1 MSSTDSAFDPIAA
14 LRERLS
20 TATPGQPSPSAIQPA
35 PVQKAASFDPVQ
47 ALRER
52 AAQDRVRK
60 DEAAAK
66 IAAGRVAAVKG
77 FDVEAAKVADGLKT
91 ETGRVVPVGVV
102 AADKA
107 KFSVELEQAKII
119 KSFTDA
125 PLTARWFAEGENAAY
140 ARRDAEYLAN
150 LEKMLKDPSAVQMLT
165 APLLGVAQGAVDT
178 VAGSARGLATGS
190 EIVEQTS
197 RQRDM
202 DAVLGG
208 FTQIEAYEKATGK
221 PATEMRAQFANRLR
235 AMAIGGN
242 APTEEFRA
250 LESAAAAVE
259 AGGSPGEALAAIR
272 AAQLDIK
279 PGTERGGYKT
289 GEWLTRY
296 ITPIVSPAAGTEDM
310 IATQFG
316 QGIGS
321 MVAFMATSA
330 LTGPAGSFSMATA
343 TGVDEAYQRAR
354 QSGMSHEEALRY
366 GLMGAPAGFI
376 QAISVEFLM
385 RRLPAPARSRFAT
398 IVRDLAITA
407 GAEASVESLGA
418 VMQNA
423 VEQQYNASQGLFE
436 GTIAQ
441 GILAG
446 SAAAALRGLMFAFAP
461 GARRALFHDI
471 ERMETS
477 GQIEQT
483 FQALAEGV
491 QASEMR
497 EQVPERFRAWAQSV
511 TTGTKA
517 ETVYV
522 SPDGLQQLSQSLRDP
537 ALVDRVIQNLPGV
550 DRAAFDA
557 AVANGT
563 DLAIPMSTWMTDV
576 IGTEID
582 SLLLPHVRLD
592 PTQLTTFERKAKGS
606 EIEQEINA
614 LRDRANA
621 VARGEEAEPL
631 NELEANRVRVFD
643 DIVGKLSQA
652 GQERSAAESIAAS
665 YAAVYSNLAA
675 REGVT
680 LDEFL
685 KRYPTVDVTVEGT
698 SVSMRPV
705 PANPRMTFADLL
717 NDMRSGVDNEFT
729 RAGRAQLDTLGLDI
743 GGMTDEEVID
753 ALELRDTLR
762 QASEAVAP
770 GSAALGRMLSS
781 TALAAVPFP
790 QGPIFNG
797 EGPSVMARPT
807 SVDRPGQTGD
817 ELFQQEIDDAAT
829 WAASLA
835 KARENPVGFVSLG
848 RTPLTALFSGA
859 KRLPFVMGAGK
870 IKIVEEGRGGTVFPP
885 NLMDNLRRY
894 LVDPLAIIEQKGG
907 ENDSDML
914 IILDAKTLDGQ
925 FIAVAVKRGEEL
937 KSRNFN
943 GRVNMIRT
951 VMPVPATQ
959 MRSIAAGRGARAIGI
974 RYVRDEAAVSTLAL
988 AGPDGRNAG
997 QGLLRYE
1004 QGVAYS
1010 GERKIGMK
1018 ADLVNAGMTLYQQ
1031 DLNIDRLPGL
1041 EAASP
1046 GRVAGVREV
1055 ATKYM
1060 ISRGLPVRHQA
1071 EYVKV
1076 DTTRARIIAQLYDQ
1090 AIDSPNDPEV
1100 RAAYE
1105 ALAEETLAQYE
1116 ALLELGFTF
1125 DWITGEDPY
1134 ATPADA
1140 IRDMQDNKHLW
1151 VFPTSEGFGTNTEAN
1166 RDHPLLRETQYTIGG
1181 RVALVNDIFRVV
1193 HDVFGHGSE
1202 GASFGPRGEEN
1213 AWQAHVRMFSPLAAR
1228 AMTSETRGQNSWV
1241 NYGPF
1246 GAQNR
1251 ANPKNTI
1258 FADQKTVL
1266 LPAWVSQVGQAA
1278 DRTPTTEVVLPEGT
1292 LMDGGQPVTFYHGTQ
1307 AEFGQ
1312 FRDGRTFFTNK
1323 KALATE
1329 HALRMGAGGKPR
1341 VITAHLA
1348 LQNPLEIDAGAED
1361 VDIYWLSNTVSIE
1374 RQLGTGAY
1382 DGVIIGNK
1390 AGDALV
1396 ITTGNKGITRTDL
1409 PKADLETP
1417 VTSADLS
1424 NLSADFFKRPGWI
1437 IFSATRSELGDW
1449 DSAENIGAA
1458 MEARSWLE
1466 RTGTAFVEIKG
1477 RYGGV
1482 DDGPSFL
1489 IVEGAGMAGFIA
1501 RKFGQESVLTRDGLV
1516 GASSSFAPVPATG
1529 EVRFGMPADLGDNYS
1544 ILPDGRAFALGLDFN
1559 YKATLARMKPGFTQ
1573 RDSRPQLPIRRDGKV
1588 ELFHWSNS
1596 QLDMVD
1602 PAKAG
1607 TGPLLGPERRR
1618 GAKLSF
1624 FGVNPRNST
1633 REEGTGYV
1641 KEAGLGVY
1649 LHRVAVD
1656 PDRLYPWYEDPDGL
1670 KARLS
1675 PERRN
1680 DVSAYEALIQ
1690 EAGYLGYYVTEDG
1703 TGSAPLG
1710 NVAALFDAVPVESV
1724 VDDTAGQVLFQS
1736 EANRWYYS
1744 ALTRAAEQAKQERAK
1759 ASDWLAILSN
1769 TPGVR
1774 KDEIRWT
1781 GLDDWLS
1788 TREGQVTRDEVVT
1801 FLQGQ
1806 ELNLLTNI
1814 GTERGRAIDADQE
1827 FEFFEQWNEPAELDY
1842 DYISERADEE
1852 LDDVFEDMRQE
1863 LEDELRDDLED
1874 VREAFEEGF
1883 PEGNFD
1889 DAISELIEQ
1898 KVHVG
1903 QLQDRS
1909 EDELSEEAEWLRHRT
1924 AVRTFAKFAQR
1935 VKNAAEERVT
1945 RWAEDDR
1952 GTVYHYNARFPD
1964 GSEEE
1969 FTLNYEPGSDQYR
1982 VPELEDSYGSI
1993 SDIEDAIREKYEE
2006 RFGGPDDEGA
2016 DVGTRWGTYT
2026 ENGGRNYREVLLRI
2040 PKLEEIGPN
2049 TKSERYRNADE
2060 FVNSAHFAQPNIV
2073 VHARI
2078 KDRVDNQQNRV
2089 LFVEEIQSDLA
2100 SDLRKS
2106 FEEKGIRLA
2115 SDLATPLG
2123 NDLRDLLGTDGYT
2136 ASRVGHAVLPIAM
2149 KVVNGGEA
2157 SARDLAAVPYVT
2169 IEGAQEAI
2177 DFAVKWLQAR
2187 PEDVA
2192 LYDLGQRIDQPWRS
2206 TEFMDRLT
2214 EAREAVVTAR
2224 QAFEA
2229 AQEANNAVSL
2239 AVEGDLVAAG
2249 EKLML
2254 EVYDQFR
2261 RDQVFFG
2268 GPADEE
2274 RVELP
2279 EIVDDFISIGA
2290 VMQRIRHSIRD
2301 LEGDDYTGVI
2311 AQWRGATDL
2320 MPNTVQKDAFAQLV
2334 LNRMAETI
2342 PDTLA
2347 AYRAARRAQDN
2358 ATAVAEAARA
2368 ALAQARRRLQMMEEL
2383 SDIGR
2388 LPYTPFD
2395 SVIAYEVML
2404 KRLLNLAAKEGYQS
2418 LAWTPG
2424 YMQAQR
2430 WSGAVQNVVQ
2440 EIDWR
2445 PVEYNERGYIEAG
2458 GAPGRLVIL
2467 DGTNGRD
2474 EMIVDMN
2481 GMIVSKSG
2489 GRIPAEQVIG
2499 RNISTLLGGQIGRS
2513 ITESETGTLRG
2524 NQIVIG
2530 GDGYKISYDQ
2540 TMKKFVEKWAK
2551 KFGGK
2556 VRTELLPDFLDT
2568 SKADDFVRDMFGY
2581 EDGRERALAFM
2592 QAVSDKM
2599 AEEGVVLQNGRT
2611 LYDAAIANVNLE
2623 VANALVRAEAQ
2634 QQETLRQVADQEDLQ
2649 RQRRSLLDSLLI
2661 SSPVEEEMQ
2670 TAREEYRE
2678 LVGRV
2683 RARLVTVLER
2693 EEVSAAFAEAVL
2705 LEEAV
2710 GRSFAEDVV
2719 GVEAQDM
2726 PGYQTSEARAARQ
2739 AIGLAMSDEVRRVRR
2754 DLAVFVALENGF
2766 KEYTGLADSVVDF
2779 PNLRRIYLTRLEIAR
2794 GDRRIT
2800 SLRSQVGSTFVES
2813 AGEMAREKA
2822 LRRQAELMVGS
2833 VTASPAAR
2841 DWLVQTYPDAINAR
2855 PVWFIEIT
2863 DKMKEAALQPQPLFQ
2878 GQRGKIVLPPKGQ
2891 VPVITLFANADL
2903 STVLHE
2909 MGHHYLYI
2917 IEDLATR
2924 PGASDAT
2931 KADWEVI
2938 RNWWRNNTA
2947 GVAADARKTGAQVE
2961 PADVEQYLDTGTTG
2975 DGVKDRAIS
2984 VGLQEQWARANEM
2997 YLREGNSPSQALRA
3011 AFRKFKAWFI
3021 SIYRRAEDLNVAIS
3035 PEMRDVFDRLYAT
3048 EEELATAKDDTKFG
3062 TLSAASAEEMGV
3074 DEETWRRLLELQ
3086 DEAAAEQEEI
3096 MLREIMAPLR
3106 RQATEA
3112 YRRERAEVEAQVR
3125 AEVIAK
3131 PVQRLREWV
3140 GNGRWLGGDAP
3151 TDLPPDIRIYRDE
3164 LVDTYGEDILRQ
3176 LPRGRFPLYSRL
3188 GEGGLLP
3195 DEMASWFGFSSGDA
3209 MIQALRNSSSVDAE
3223 VKAETDARMKQ
3234 RERDP
3239 MMEPGRIEQVAV
3251 EALHGEKAG
3260 MLLVA
3265 ELRALAK
3272 AGNVKGKVTPRQQA
3286 REVARRTIAGTRVR
3300 EALRSFVWQG
3310 AERRAAN
3317 EAAEA
3322 LAKGD
3327 RQGAFDAKR
3336 RQLVNH
3342 MLFSESRKAADMV
3355 AQLERLTG
3363 RLKKKSTRENLA
3375 PDYLAAIDEI
3385 LATYEFTRISN
3396 RQMDR
3401 RGALR
3406 RYVEMMRAAGREN
3419 ELAIPSDVLER
3430 AEQINYRELTVEE
3443 LEGVFDAL
3451 RNIEH
3456 TARFKK
3462 KLLDNQAQR
3471 ELDDVVDEVVQ
3482 NFEEN
3487 LKRDPRGRVRTD
3499 ADRRGRG
3506 VKQYLNLVLNAT
3518 TILRKID
3525 GQQTSG
3531 AAYRAIK
3538 TRIDLAQREATRLQ
3552 EELAEKLETLYGA
3565 YTRTE
3570 MRRMATKKRY
3580 DFVDADLSR
3589 WDIISIALNM
3599 GNVDNL
3605 QRLTDPDSRGFTRAQ
3620 IDRLVDELEKR
3631 DWEFVQGMIDLINS
3645 YWPAIAERETRLKGV
3660 PPKKVQ
3666 PLPIE
3671 TKFGTF
3677 PGGYYPIMY
3686 DGELSATVTDEQTAD
3701 LLKNVMPGKYGKA
3714 QTAAGHLEARKN
3726 GSGGRP
3732 LMIGI
3737 EVAHAHLGR
3746 VIHDIAFSEAVT
3758 DTWKVLQHK
3767 RLRGAFQDF
3776 GMLDDLE
3783 TLELWVQDVAT
3794 GSISSQD
3801 VVSRMFRRLKANFT
3815 LSKLGFNMATVAVQ
3829 LTGIAQ
3835 SMVVVGKKDFAVA
3848 SAQYLKSVRGV
3859 SREIM
3864 AKSDFMR
3871 RRQTTFNKDIFDI
3884 VGEVTSGPVEG
3895 TYSYLMRKV
3904 IGPAAFLV
3912 MQKVQ
3917 FYGVDIPTWLA
3928 AYNKAIRAGQSESDA
3943 VAEADATLV
3952 RAQAGG
3958 EWADRSAFER
3968 GTMSRTSR
3976 QSDITRLFTT
3986 LGSYMFAKL
3995 NIAYDRTVET
4005 KRTIQAEGASLRS
4018 VGAAFGYASDMALLF
4033 IVEAMLYGAITGR
4046 LPDDEDEDDAGW
4058 AAFILRETGFSIAAG
4073 LPFIRDLTGPLQG
4086 FSAGGAYGGITETMT
4101 TPIVRAMGDSEE
4113 MSLSTV
4119 KSIINAVGLA
4129 TGLPSTA
4136 SNRVIDGI
4144 WRSAEGE
4151 DVSPVEYL
4159 MGRR

>member
-20 TATPGQPSPSAIQPA
+20 TAAAPGQPAPSAVQPA
-35 PVQKAASFDPVQ
+35 PVEKAASFDPVQ

-77 FDVEAAKVADGLKT
+77 FDVEAAKVADGLKA

-150 LEKMLKDPSAVQMLT
+150 LEKMLKDPSGAQMLA
-165 APLLGVAQGAVDT
+165 APFLGVAQGAVDMAAMG
-178 VAGSARGLATGS
+178 VRGASTSS
-190 EIVEQTS
+190 EIIERNA

-202 DAVLGG
+202 DTVLGG
-208 FTQIEAYEKATGK
+208 FTQIEAYEKETGK
-221 PATEMRAQFANRLR
+221 PATEMRAAFANRLR

-279 PGTERGGYKT
+279 PSTERGGYKT

-321 MVAFMATSA
+321 LAAFMATSA

-354 QSGMSHEEALRY
+354 QSGMGHEEALRY
-366 GLMGAPAGFI
+366 GLLGAPAGFI

-407 GAEASVESLGA
+407 GAEAAVESLGA

-423 VEQQYNASQGLFE
+423 VEQQYNPSQGLFE

-446 SAAAALRGLMFAFAP
+446 SAAATLRGLMFSFAP

-522 SPDGLQQLSQSLRDP
+522 SPEGLQQLSQSLRDP

-614 LRDRANA
+614 LRERANA
-621 VARGEEAEPL
+621 VARGEEAEPIS
-631 NELEANRVRVFD
+631 ELEANRVRVFD
-643 DIVGKLSQA
+643 DIVGKLTQA

-675 REGVT
+675 REGMS
-680 LDEFL
+680 LDDFM
-685 KRYPTVDVTVEGT
+685 RRFPTVDVTVEGT

-717 NDMRSGVDNEFT
+717 SDMRSGVDNEFT
-729 RAGRAQLDTLGLDI
+729 RAGRAQLETLGLDI
-743 GGMTDEEVID
+743 AAMTDEEVID

-770 GSAALGRMLSS
+770 GSAALGRMLNS
-781 TALAAVPFP
+781 TALASIPFP
-790 QGPIFNG
+790 QGPVFNG
-797 EGPSVMARPT
+797 EGPSMMARPT
-807 SVDRPGQTGD
+807 SVDRPGETGD

-829 WAASLA
+829 WAANLA
-835 KARENPVGFVSLG
+835 KARENPIGFVSLG
-848 RTPLTALFSGA
+848 RTPMTALFSGA
-859 KRLPFVMGAGK
+859 GRLPFVMGANK

-885 NLMDNLRRY
+885 QLMDNLRRL

-914 IILDAKTLDGQ
+914 IILDARTLDGQ
-925 FIAVAVKRGEEL
+925 FIAVAVKKGEEL
-937 KSRNFN
+937 RSRNFN

-951 VMPVPATQ
+951 VMPVPEAQ
-959 MRSIAAGRGARAIGI
+959 MRAIAAGRGARAIGI

-988 AGPDGRNAG
+988 AGPVGRTAG

-1010 GERKIGMK
+1010 GERKIGTK
-1018 ADLVNAGMTLYQQ
+1018 ADLVNAGLQLYQQ

-1046 GRVAGVREV
+1046 GRVPGVREL

-1090 AIDSPNDPEV
+1090 AVDSPNDPEV

-1166 RDHPLLRETQYTIGG
+1166 RDHPLLRTTQYTIGG
-1181 RVALVNDIFRVV
+1181 RVALVNDIFRIV

-1251 ANPKNTI
+1251 ANPKNTV

-1278 DRTPTTEVVLPEGT
+1278 DRPANV
-1292 LMDGGQPVTFYHGTQ
+1292 
-1307 AEFGQ
+1307 
-1312 FRDGRTFFTNK
+1312 
-1323 KALATE
+1323 
-1329 HALRMGAGGKPR
+1329 
-1341 VITAHLA
+1341 
-1348 LQNPLEIDAGAED
+1348 
-1361 VDIYWLSNTVSIE
+1361 
-1374 RQLGTGAY
+1374 
-1382 DGVIIGNK
+1382 
-1390 AGDALV
+1390 
-1396 ITTGNKGITRTDL
+1396 
-1409 PKADLETP
+1409 ETP
-1417 VTSADLS
+1417 VTAADLG
-1424 NLSADFFKRPGWI
+1424 NLNADFFKRPGWI
-1437 IFSATRSELGDW
+1437 IFSATRAELGEW
-1449 DSAENIGAA
+1449 TTAENVGAA
-1458 MEARSWLE
+1458 MEARSWLQ
-1466 RTGTAFVEIKG
+1466 RTDTPFVEING

-1489 IVEGAGMAGFIA
+1489 IIANANMAGMIA
-1501 RKFGQESVLTRDGLV
+1501 RKFGQESVLTRDGLI
-1516 GASSSFAPVPATG
+1516 GATTSFAPVPSTG
-1529 EVRFGMPADLGDNYS
+1529 EVRFGSPEELGDNFS
-1544 ILPDGRAFALGLDFN
+1544 ILPDGRAFALELDFN
-1559 YKATLARMKPGFTQ
+1559 YKTTLARMKPGFTQ
-1573 RDSRPQLPIRRDGKV
+1573 RDDRPQLPIRRDGKV

-1596 QLDMVD
+1596 QLDTVD
-1602 PAKAG
+1602 PTKAG

-1670 KARLS
+1670 KTRLS

-1710 NVAALFDAVPVESV
+1710 NVAALFEATPVESM

-1736 EANRWYYS
+1736 ETNRWYYS
-1744 ALTRAAEQAKQERAK
+1744 ALTRAAEQAKQQK
-1759 ASDWLAILSN
+1759 ASAKDWIAILSN

-1781 GLDDWLS
+1781 GVDDWLE
-1788 TREGQVTRDEVVT
+1788 TREGQVTKEELVT
-1801 FLQGQ
+1801 FLRGQ
-1806 ELNLLTNI
+1806 ELDLITNI
-1814 GTERGRAIDADQE
+1814 GTENATAMDGDGE
-1827 FEFFEQWNEPAELDY
+1827 FEFTEQWNEPMELDY
-1842 DYISERADEE
+1842 DYISERTEEE

-1863 LEDELRDDLED
+1863 LEDELRDDLD
-1874 VREAFEEGF
+1874 SVTDDFEANF
-1883 PEGNFD
+1883 PDGSFD

-1909 EDELSEEAEWLRHRT
+1909 EDELSPEAAWLADYVT
-1924 AVRTFAKFAQR
+1924 VRKFAGLARSVRQ
-1935 VKNAAEERVT
+1935 KAEERVT
-1945 RWAEDDR
+1945 EWAMDDL
-1952 GTVYHYNARFPD
+1952 GTVYHYEARFPD
-1964 GSEEE
+1964 GSSEE
-1969 FTLNYEPGSDQYR
+1969 FTLNYEPSSGEYY
-1982 VPELEDSYGSI
+1982 VPELSDSYSSI
-1993 SDIEDAIREKYEE
+1993 GDVQDAIREKYEE
-2006 RFGGPDDEGA
+2006 RFAGPDDEGA
-2016 DVGTRWGTYT
+2016 DVGVRWGSYT
-2026 ENGGRNYREVLLRI
+2026 EQGGKNYREVLLRV
-2040 PKLEEIGPN
+2040 PNLPAVGPN
-2049 TKSERYRNADE
+2049 DGRVGTGADD
-2060 FVNSAHFAQPNIV
+2060 FVNANHFAQPNIV
-2073 VHARI
+2073 VHARL
-2078 KDRVDNQQNRV
+2078 KDRTDLSNRRT

-2100 SDLRKS
+2100 SDIRKHYDEMAKNAVAFIGDAAVDGGVLAQLQEEFGVEGSRKHRVLRGIV
-2106 FEEKGIRLA
+2106 EPAVITVRGGQPTARDMAAIPDLTDPEKPRA
-2115 SDLATPLG
+2115 VEMMAEF
-2123 NDLRDLLGTDGYT
+2123 LRGRPDLLETYDML
-2136 ASRVGHAVLPIAM
+2136 R
-2149 KVVNGGEA
+2149 
-2157 SARDLAAVPYVT
+2157 SA
-2169 IEGAQEAI
+2169 
-2177 DFAVKWLQAR
+2177 
-2187 PEDVA
+2187 
-2192 LYDLGQRIDQPWRS
+2192 DQPWRS
-2206 TEFMDRLT
+2206 REGEFAVQQAEKEASDLRRQLTELRESPELARNDATLEIMALVENVMQDVYRGFRTEEMPVVVDEFMTQGSVMTRLRQWATKGTMRVEDGSDRTKLRDDF
-2214 EAREAVVTAR
+2214 AEAVLAR
-2224 QAFEA
+2224 ITEVNAQKVEAFKQERIA
-2229 AQEANNAVSL
+2229 FRDAQMAMV
-2239 AVEGDLVAAG
+2239 
-2249 EKLML
+2249 KL
-2254 EVYDQFR
+2254 
-2261 RDQVFFG
+2261 
-2268 GPADEE
+2268 
-2274 RVELP
+2274 
-2279 EIVDDFISIGA
+2279 
-2290 VMQRIRHSIRD
+2290 
-2301 LEGDDYTGVI
+2301 
-2311 AQWRGATDL
+2311 
-2320 MPNTVQKDAFAQLV
+2320 
-2334 LNRMAETI
+2334 
-2342 PDTLA
+2342 
-2347 AYRAARRAQDN
+2347 
-2358 ATAVAEAARA
+2358 EAARDRA
-2368 ALAQARRRLQMMEEL
+2368 VDKADRLRKL
-2383 SDIGR
+2383 HDIGY
-2388 LPYTPFD
+2388 LPFTPFD

-2404 KRLLNLAAKEGYQS
+2404 KRLLNLAAKEGYGA

-2430 WSGAVQNVVQ
+2430 WSGAVQNVV
-2440 EIDWR
+2440 EEVRW
-2445 PVEYNERGYIEAG
+2445 EAVNYTPDG
-2458 GAPGRLVIL
+2458 RVDPTGAPGRMVELR
-2467 DGTNGRD
+2467 GSNGND
-2474 EMIVDMN
+2474 MMIVDMM
-2481 GMIVSKSG
+2481 GVIISKTG
-2489 GRIPAEQVIG
+2489 GRIPPDQVIG
-2499 RNISTLLGGQIGRS
+2499 RNVAELIGGQIARS
-2513 ITESETGTLRG
+2513 ILDSDNGSLSG
-2524 NQIVIG
+2524 NRIVIG

-2551 KFGGK
+2551 KFGGRLTTT
-2556 VRTELLPDFLDT
+2556 VMPDFLDT
-2568 SKADDFVRDMFGY
+2568 EQVSGFIRDQFAFEDGEARVMKFLSELDARLVEGGMRFPDGMSPLDKAKLTIEFEMAETQKRLDLNVAAKRQSIEETLADQMRRVERINTLLAAPEVAREVRD
-2581 EDGRERALAFM
+2581 
-2592 QAVSDKM
+2592 
-2599 AEEGVVLQNGRT
+2599 AEE
-2611 LYDAAIANVNLE
+2611 LY
-2623 VANALVRAEAQ
+2623 EAS
-2634 QQETLRQVADQEDLQ
+2634 V
-2649 RQRRSLLDSLLI
+2649 
-2661 SSPVEEEMQ
+2661 EEMQ
-2670 TAREEYRE
+2670 RILGLIVDTPVDAGLAEFMLLQGTFGARVAQETTGTTLDALIGGFSDQQERAMMAAARYSDVSSRTGSELGPLLLYRRPALAEEFTNLTSSSRFPKLMALAQNRTEYAGTAQRLTRKTQEISEEALAE
-2678 LVGRV
+2678 V
-2683 RARLVTVLER
+2683 RAYHRQKVI
-2693 EEVSAAFAEAVL
+2693 S
-2705 LEEAV
+2705 
-2710 GRSFAEDVV
+2710 D
-2719 GVEAQDM
+2719 Q
-2726 PGYQTSEARAARQ
+2726 ARNMVNIA
-2739 AIGLAMSDEVRRVRR
+2739 
-2754 DLAVFVALENGF
+2754 
-2766 KEYTGLADSVVDF
+2766 TG
-2779 PNLRRIYLTRLEIAR
+2779 I
-2794 GDRRIT
+2794 
-2800 SLRSQVGSTFVES
+2800 
-2813 AGEMAREKA
+2813 
-2822 LRRQAELMVGS
+2822 
-2833 VTASPAAR
+2833 PAAL
-2841 DWLVQTYPDAINAR
+2841 DWLQAQYPDALSVR
-2855 PVWFIEIT
+2855 PVWYIELN
-2863 DKMKEAALQPQPLFQ
+2863 DKMKEAAVQPQPLFQ

-2924 PGASDAT
+2924 PDASAEM

-2947 GVAADARKTGAQVE
+2947 GVAADARKVGPLVE
-2961 PADVEQYLDTGTTG
+2961 PADVERYLDTGTTG
-2975 DGVKDRAIS
+2975 DGAKDRAIS
-2984 VGLQEQWARANEM
+2984 VGLQEQWARANEL

-3140 GNGRWLGGDAP
+3140 GNGRWLDGDAP
-3151 TDLPPDIRIYRDE
+3151 TDLPPDIRIDRDE
-3164 LVDTYGEDILRQ
+3164 LVAIYGEDILRQ
-3176 LPRGRFPLYSRL
+3176 LPRGRYPLYSRL

-3209 MIQALRNSSSVDAE
+3209 MIQALRGSSNVEAE

-3239 MMEPGRIEQVAV
+3239 MMEPGRIEQAAV
-3251 EALHGEKAG
+3251 DALHGEKAG

-3310 AERRAAN
+3310 AERKAAN

-3322 LAKGD
+3322 LARGD

-3342 MLFSESRKAADMV
+3342 MLYGESRKAADMV

-3462 KLLDNQAQR
+3462 KLLDAKAQR
-3471 ELDDVVDEVVQ
+3471 ELDEVVDEVVQ

-3525 GQQTSG
+3525 GQQTGG

-3589 WDIISIALNM
+3589 WDIISVALNM

-3620 IDRLVDELEKR
+3620 IDRLVDELDQR

-3671 TKFGTF
+3671 TKFGTY

-3835 SMVVVGKKDFAVA
+3835 SMVVVGKRDFAVA

-3895 TYSYLMRKV
+3895 TYSYMMRKV
-3904 IGPAAFLV
+3904 IGPAAFFV

-3928 AYNKAIRAGQSESDA
+3928 AYNKAIRSGQSEADA